1 MRLMGHNAIAVA
13 AAAVAIYL
21 IGFLFYGVLFA
32 EAWVAATGWSEA
44 ELQSGMSK
52 MPIGFVIPILLAI
65 GLSLVIR
72 WRNKLGWMAGAETGF
87 WVAAFLLFPLQL
99 YSYVYAPAGGETL
112 LGINSLHQFATA
124 TVGGAIIGFLKK

>member
-1 MRLMGHNAIAVA
+1 MRVMGHNAIAVA

-21 IGFLFYGVLFA
+21 IGFLFYGVIFA
-32 EAWVAATGWSEA
+32 EAWVAASGFTEA

-72 WRNKLGWMAGAETGF
+72 WRNKPGWMAGAETGF
-87 WVAAFLLFPLQL
+87 WVALFLLYPLQL
-99 YSYVYAPAGGETL
+99 YGYVYAPAGGEVL

-124 TVGGAIIGFLKK
+124 VTGGAIIGYFNK

>member
-1 MRLMGHNAIAVA
+1 MRVMGHNAIAVA

-21 IGFLFYGVLFA
+21 IGFLVYGLLFA
-32 EAWVAATGWSEA
+32 QAWVAATGWSEA

-72 WRNKLGWMAGAETGF
+72 WRNKPGWMAGAEAGF
-87 WVAAFLLFPLQL
+87 WVAAFFLFPLQL

-112 LGINSLHQFATA
+112 LGINTLHQFATA
-124 TVGGAIIGFLKK
+124 TIGGAVIGFFNK